1 MRPRRIREDR
11 MADKMFS
18 ETFVPVGGKRGY
30 PVLVS
35 IAAHTLI
42 IAAAI
47 MVPVMASDVVMPP
60 RYAMIS
66 FRGAPPLPP
75 PMPPPSGSPRRSPP
89 DAPPSVPV
97 VAPEGITKEAPVP
110 AAAAGD
116 DPDLKTGIGGIVDG
130 GVTVGLIAAPLP
142 PAVEAAPL
150 RPGGAILPPAKVK
163 DAAPAY
169 PAIARAARVQGV
181 VVVEATIGVN
191 GRVRDA
197 RILRSIP
204 LLDAAALDAVRQ
216 WEYTPTRLNG
226 IPVAIVMT
234 VTVNF
239 RLQ

>member
-1 MRPRRIREDR
+1 
-11 MADKMFS
+11 MADKMFAD
-18 ETFVPVGGKRGY
+18 TFVPVGGQPAY

-35 IAAHTLI
+35 IGAHTLI

-60 RYAMIS
+60 RYAMIT
-66 FRGAPPLPP
+66 FRAAPPLPP
-75 PMPPPSGSPRRSPP
+75 PLPPPGNTPRTV
-89 DAPPSVPV
+89 APAGQPSIPV
-97 VAPEGITKEAPVP
+97 VAPNGIAKEEPVQATP
-110 AAAAGD
+110 AVGD
-116 DPDLKTGIGGIVDG
+116 FADVNAGIVDG
-130 GVTVGLIAAPLP
+130 GVTSGLIAAPP
-142 PAVEAAPL
+142 PVPAVEQAPV
-150 RPGGAILPPAKVK
+150 RSGVDIRPPAKVR

-181 VVVEATIGVN
+181 VIVEATIGVN
-191 GRVRDA
+191 GKVQDA

-226 IPVAIVMT
+226 TPVAVLMT